1 LSDSTKKVNRTA
13 IIAGR
18 AARAKRR
25 NKGTEKEIEEE
36 IKKKPEIE
44 PEKDLGGP
52 LPNQRS
58 LTPSLVLSNISS
70 ASGTNKPPHAV

>member
-1 LSDSTKKVNRTA
+1 MV
-13 IIAGR
+13 AGR
-18 AARAKRR
+18 AARARRR

-36 IKKKPEIE
+36 IEEEPEIE
-44 PEKDLGGP
+44 PEEDLGGP

-58 LTPSLVLSNISS
+58 LTPSLLTLVPSNILT